1 MYRIAWAVFSPTIC
15 VIMHAVLISEY
26 LCLDQLLS
34 ALKIWCWK
42 PASFWLPCLMLKRKQ
57 LPSSLPTFHSGRRG
71 DSGLQGR
78 VREADCLKR
87 MKNWNL
93 TSSSQVRFKMERKR
107 SAHSCRVLVS
117 IVQILESLFIGKL
130 WTRPSSGTSRHHVQQ
145 QNLVQQGALRASFCF
160 PLSLRG
166 SVAVGGEGKIL
177 VKNLFESHDAFH

>member
-1 MYRIAWAVFSPTIC
+1 MSCIFSYSMCHYTC
-15 VIMHAVLISEY
+15 RLLVSEY

-42 PASFWLPCLMLKRKQ
+42 AASFWLPCLMLKRRQ
-57 LPSSLPTFHSGRRG
+57 LPSSLPTFHSDRRG
-71 DSGLQGR
+71 DSGHQGW
-78 VREADCLKR
+78 VREADCLQR

-130 WTRPSSGTSRHHVQQ
+130 WTRPSLGTCWHHVQQ
-145 QNLVQQGALRASFCF
+145 QNLVQQQALRASFCC
-160 PLSLRG
+160 PLSLQG
-166 SVAVGGEGKIL
+166 SVAVGQEGKIL
-177 VKNLFESHDAFH
+177 VKNLFKSHDAFH